1 MDVFE
6 ALFTRRSIRKYTDEP
21 VSDADVE
28 TMLKAAMLAPSA
40 KNERPWAFVVVR
52 DAALRA
58 ELSEATPYVKMAAHA
73 PVVIVVCGDL
83 HEDKAGGRWEQD
95 CAAAIENLL
104 LAARGLEIGTVWC
117 ALHPDAERVGNVRR
131 ILGIPE
137 HVVPLG
143 LVCVGHPTQPFAE
156 ADRFMPERI
165 HRERW

>member
-6 ALFTRRSIRKYTDEP
+6 ALFTRRSIRKYTDQP

-52 DAALRA
+52 DAGLRE
-58 ELSEATPYVKMAAHA
+58 ELSEATPYVKMAAQA

-83 HEDKAGGRWEQD
+83 NEDKAGGRWVQD
-95 CAAAIENLL
+95 CSAAIENLL
-104 LAARGLEIGTVWC
+104 IAARGLEIGTVWC
-117 ALHPDAERVGNVRR
+117 ALHPDAERVAKVRG

-143 LVCVGHPTQPFAE
+143 LVCAGHPAQPFAE
-156 ADRFMPERI
+156 ASRFMPERI